1 MSANNIMFFE
11 PIKEIFYMNQ
21 PIDSNEKNFPK
32 TREQLLNDFD
42 LLDFTESDDDFNNE
56 LNHTLDDPELESLE
70 KQLNEFNEQE
80 VNKKTIFT

>member
-1 MSANNIMFFE
+1 MSANNIMFFK
-11 PIKEIFYMNQ
+11 PIKEISYMNQ

-80 VNKKTIFT
+80 VNKKLFLH

>member
-80 VNKKTIFT
+80 VNKKLFLP

>member
-11 PIKEIFYMNQ
+11 PIKEISYMNQ

-80 VNKKTIFT
+80 VNKKLFLP

>member
-1 MSANNIMFFE
+1 MFFK
-11 PIKEIFYMNQ
+11 PIKEISYMNQ
-21 PIDSNEKNFPK
+21 PIDSNENNFPK

-70 KQLNEFNEQE
+70 KQLNEFNEIRY
-80 VNKKTIFT
+80 NYPSLNMTNIRTA